1 MTYARRNLILFGILA
16 ALWGASYMFI
26 KVALEDLSAPM
37 IVFLRCAL
45 AALLMVPIA
54 LAAGTLGPLRGRER
68 KIAFLALLQVA
79 LPFTLITLGEHWV
92 SSALAG
98 ILVASAPIFTT
109 LLAPRL
115 DHSERVY
122 GRALWGVVLGMAG
135 VVLLFGVDVSG
146 DAMEAVGALMVL
158 LAAVGYALSGF
169 YFKRNFAG
177 DDPTAVAGATM
188 AVTSA
193 YLTIPALL
201 TAPSSMP
208 DLEASLSVL
217 ALGIGGTGIAF
228 MIFYRLMRDV
238 GVARSSLVAYIAPG
252 FAVAYGALLLDEHIT
267 PATVAGLALI
277 LGGSWLG
284 AHRKPPATPEA
295 APVEAPMAAARAA

>member
-1 MTYARRNLILFGILA
+1 MLFAILA

-54 LAAGTLGPLRGRER
+54 MATGALGALRGRER
-68 KIAFLALLQVA
+68 QIAFLALLQVA
-79 LPFTLITLGEHWV
+79 LPFTLITLGEHWI

-122 GRALWGVVLGMAG
+122 GRALAGVAIGMAG

-146 DAMEAVGALMVL
+146 DLMEAVGGLMVL
-158 LAAVGYALSGF
+158 LAAVGYALSSF
-169 YFKRNFAG
+169 YFKRNFQD

-188 AVTSA
+188 AATTA
-193 YLTIPALL
+193 YLAVPALL
-201 TAPSSMP
+201 TAPSAMP

-238 GVARSSLVAYIAPG
+238 GVTRSSLVAYIAPG
-252 FAVAYGALLLDEHIT
+252 FAVAYGALLLDERVT

-284 AHRKPPATPEA
+284 AHRKPPVRPEA
-295 APVEAPMAAARAA
+295 VPVEAPMAAARAA